1 MTRRKY
7 IGGIDV
13 DTDRMADAL
22 RRLADGLESQD
33 VAITA
38 ASTSNDIPEADDL
51 AEFGFSL
58 RYHASHNYDDVVDM
72 IRYATD
78 GYLRFADRYI
88 ADILR
93 GGKTTTVRYAFERSF
108 DPGTEVALVD
118 EDDDKFASAT
128 VEAYIDLPVERVC
141 DFAIGPYEPD
151 DVDHL
156 VDTLRELYAVDADAI
171 DRETYV
177 TVILFS
183 GVEPNADYPTENYV

>member
-22 RRLADGLESQD
+22 RRLADGLESDD

-38 ASTSNDIPEADDL
+38 ASTTNDIPDAEDL
-51 AEFGFSL
+51 AEFEFSL
-58 RYHASHNYDDVVDM
+58 RYHASHEYEDVVDM
-72 IRYATD
+72 VRYATD

-88 ADILR
+88 ALILTNN
-93 GGKTTTVRYAFERSF
+93 KTATVRYGFERTF

-118 EDDDKFASAT
+118 EAGDKFAEAT
-128 VEAYIDLPVERVC
+128 VEAYIDLPVEQVC
-141 DFAIGPYEPD
+141 DFGIGRHEPGD
-151 DVDHL
+151 DNVADL
-156 VDTLRELYAVDADAI
+156 VLTLRELYGDDTIDA
-171 DRETYV
+171 ETHV

-183 GVEPNADYPTENYV
+183 GVEANDDYPTENYV

>member
-38 ASTSNDIPEADDL
+38 ASTTNEIPEAEDL

-58 RYHASHNYDDVVDM
+58 RYHASHGYEDVVDM
-72 IRYATD
+72 VRYATD

-88 ADILR
+88 APILT
-93 GGKTTTVRYAFERSF
+93 GDKTTTVRYAFERSF

-118 EDDDKFASAT
+118 EDDDKFAEAT

-141 DFAIGPYEPD
+141 DFSIGPYEPG

-156 VDTLRELYAVDADAI
+156 VDTLRELYGVESDTI

-183 GVEPNADYPTENYV
+183 GVEANDEYPTENYV

>member
-7 IGGIDV
+7 IGGVDA

-22 RRLADGLESQD
+22 RRLADGLESHD

-38 ASTSNDIPEADDL
+38 ASTTNDIPDAEDL

-58 RYHASHNYDDVVDM
+58 RYHASHEYEDVVDM
-72 IRYATD
+72 VRYATD

-88 ADILR
+88 APILT
-93 GGKTTTVRYAFERSF
+93 GDKATTVRYAFERTF

-118 EDDDKFASAT
+118 EADDTFAEAT
-128 VEAYIDLPVERVC
+128 VEAYIDLPVRRVC
-141 DFAIGPYEPD
+141 DFEIGRHESGD
-151 DVDHL
+151 SNVADL
-156 VDTLRELYAVDADAI
+156 VSTLRDLYGDDTIDA
-171 DRETYV
+171 ETFV

-183 GVEPNADYPTENYV
+183 GVEANDDYPTEQYI